1 MGRWWGLLDGVGISQ
16 QPRFYP
22 TEDISRKLRSSKKE
36 RPVRLRSSITPG
48 TVLILL
54 AGRHMGRR
62 VIFLRQLAS
71 GLLLV
76 TGGLTATVCHNL
88 LTQDI

>member
-1 MGRWWGLLDGVGISQ
+1 MSEVIYSVECMVISHS

-22 TEDISRKLRSSKKE
+22 TEDICRKLHSSKKQ
-36 RPVRLRSSITPG
+36 RPPRVRASITPG

-62 VIFLRQLAS
+62 VVFLRQLTS
-71 GLLLV
+71 GLLMV
-76 TGGLTATVCHNL
+76 TGEQICV
-88 LTQDI
+88 

>member
-1 MGRWWGLLDGVGISQ
+1 MYVTFESVL

-22 TEDISRKLRSSKKE
+22 TEDVSRKLRSAKKA
-36 RPVRLRSSITPG
+36 RPAKLRSSIIPG

-62 VIFLRQLAS
+62 VVFLRQLTS

-76 TGGLTATVCHNL
+76 TGEYCKDHTFPS
-88 LTQDI
+88 Q

>member
-1 MGRWWGLLDGVGISQ
+1 M

-22 TEDISRKLRSSKKE
+22 TEDISRKLRSAKKT
-36 RPVRLRSSITPG
+36 RPTKLRASITPG

-62 VIFLRQLAS
+62 VVFLRQLAS

-76 TGGLTATVCHNL
+76 TGGLIL
-88 LTQDI
+88 LPDN